1 MVCSE
6 ERESQECVMGRCACI
21 LQLTMQQ
28 QLDPQQYMFLLY
40 FEYVAGDTQ
49 CVGDGLRAS
58 MRGLDVQ

>member
-1 MVCSE
+1 
-6 ERESQECVMGRCACI
+6 MGRCACI